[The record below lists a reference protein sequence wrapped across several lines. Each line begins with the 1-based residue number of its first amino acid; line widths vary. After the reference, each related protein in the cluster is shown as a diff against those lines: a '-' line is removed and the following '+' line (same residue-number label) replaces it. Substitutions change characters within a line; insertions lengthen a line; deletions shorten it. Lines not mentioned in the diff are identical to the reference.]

1 MRIFPKE
8 QIRLHTGMSREAA
21 ELLLHCIVDPKRP
34 GFLGGSGRKPFWG
47 WFDGTSFQITPS
59 AMAGNSFVP
68 WIAGRFSAGDG
79 EACLDMRMEPLDF
92 VKAFMTAWQLGL
104 AVLAAS
110 GLVLLFISGSM
121 KNGCLLSL
129 AAAGMSGFGW
139 GLLRVGFRIGAN
151 RAKAELG
158 RYFGPAARW
167 EKTDGN

>member
-34 GFLGGSGRKPFWG
+34 GFLGGLGRKPFWG

-68 WIAGRFSAGDG
+68 WIAGRLSAGDG

-104 AVLAAS
+104 AAS
-110 GLVLLFISGSM
+110 GLVLMFISGSM

-129 AAAGMSGFGW
+129 TGMSGFGW

>member
-1 MRIFPKE
+1 
-8 QIRLHTGMSREAA
+8 
-21 ELLLHCIVDPKRP
+21 
-34 GFLGGSGRKPFWG
+34 
-47 WFDGTSFQITPS
+47 
-59 AMAGNSFVP
+59 
-68 WIAGRFSAGDG
+68 
-79 EACLDMRMEPLDF
+79 MRMEPLDF

-104 AVLAAS
+104 SVLAAS

-129 AAAGMSGFGW
+129 AASGMSGFGW